1 MPRSSWKGY
10 LKLSLVSCAVALYN
24 ATSASERVSFNTLNR
39 KTGNRLKQNLVD
51 SVTGDPVDTAD
62 RVKGYQVSK
71 GQYVMVEDEDLEAL
85 KIESTRTIEIETFVP
100 QAEVDQLYLD
110 SPYYLAPDD
119 KVAEEAFA
127 VIREAMTRKK
137 MVGIGRVV
145 LARRERMLML
155 QPREKGMLA
164 TTLRYPYEVRQD
176 AEYFADISDVTLPP
190 EMLDIA
196 QEIIG
201 RMSGH
206 FQPETFADR
215 YEEAVV
221 AMLRAKQTG
230 HVFSVPE
237 PSQPANVVNI
247 MDALKRSL
255 EASGGEAGTIRRP
268 RAPSKQSRAADAPAA
283 AARKP
288 TARKAAGRGSTPRKA
303 AR

>member
-1 MPRSSWKGY
+1 MPRSTWKGY

-24 ATSASERVSFNTLNR
+24 ASSASERVSFNTLNR

-51 SVTGDPVDTAD
+51 SVSGEPVDTAD

-71 GQYVMVEDEDLEAL
+71 GQYVMVEDTDLEAL
-85 KIESTRTIEIETFVP
+85 KIESTKTIELETFVP
-100 QAEVDQLYLD
+100 QAEIDEIYLD

-127 VIREAMTRKK
+127 VIRDAMLKKK

-145 LARRERMLML
+145 LNRRERMLML
-155 QPREKGMLA
+155 APRHKGMLA

-176 AEYFADISDVTLPP
+176 GEYFADIHDVKLPA

-196 QEIIG
+196 QEIIA
-201 RMSGH
+201 RKSGH
-206 FQPETFADR
+206 FEPDKFTDR

-221 AMLRAKQTG
+221 GMLRAKQAGQT
-230 HVFSVPE
+230 FSVPE
-237 PSQPANVVNI
+237 AAAPANVVNI

-255 EASGGEAGTIRRP
+255 EAAGADSGSVRRP
-268 RAPSKQSRAADAPAA
+268 RAPSKKPAEAPAA
-283 AARKP
+283 KAEPARKP
-288 TARKAAGRGSTPRKA
+288 KARKAAR
-303 AR
+303 